1 MKLLGLAWQDAL
13 VVGLYLV
20 AVLVIGIWFKVRERR
35 GTTEEYLLGNRGMPW
50 WLVGIAYLMTLL
62 STNSLVAVP
71 GEAYNHG
78 LALALRY
85 FLAPFVGI
93 AIFYI
98 FVRFFF
104 RSRVFT
110 PFTYLEERFD
120 RRVRALGSVFYVLIR
135 LFYLALVLYS
145 SALVLRGVA
154 NWPLAQS
161 ILIIGVIGL
170 IYVYLGG
177 AKALLWADFVQFG
190 LLVGGLAFVIT
201 ICIQRVDGGAVGIV
215 HYALDHGRGFETL
228 QQPSFYALDAFV
240 RLNLWIMLFVTVS
253 DRLFYASSDQL
264 AVQRLLSTSSY
275 KQAERSYWFSQ
286 LLTLPTLLLLWFIG
300 LAIFAF
306 YGQHPPAGGPLAG
319 DTALFRFVTTE
330 LPPFVPGLFVAAI
343 LGLIMS
349 TLDAGFHSLA
359 TVLVKDVYHMYIN
372 PQADDR
378 RQMQLSRLLILVIGL
393 VAMGTAL
400 LMALTSDKVASSFIE
415 TQVFWISFQ
424 GLLAMVFL
432 IGVTSCR
439 VTAADILRAFAV
451 AFVVTVFTI
460 VIYLRSRGTDRP
472 MSFLFVSIP
481 GEIALLVTGYLP
493 ALWRKRLPDWKIAG
507 LTLFTLGA
515 GNTPQPSPER
525 AGAAHDSPDRG

>member
-1 MKLLGLAWQDAL
+1 MPGNPPPVMHFLGLAWQDAL
-13 VVGLYLV
+13 VVGLYLL
-20 AVLVIGIWFKVRERR
+20 AMLGIGVWFKVRERR
-35 GTTEEYLLGNRGMPW
+35 ADTEEYLLGNRGMPW
-50 WLVGIAYLMTLL
+50 WLVGVGYLMTLL

-93 AIFYI
+93 AIFYLFI
-98 FVRFFF
+98 RFFF

-110 PFTYLEERFD
+110 PFTYLEQRFD
-120 RRVRALGSVFYVLIR
+120 RRVRALGSIFYVVIR

-154 NWPLAQS
+154 DWPLAQS

-177 AKALLWADFVQFG
+177 AKALLWADFVQFL
-190 LLVGGLAFVIT
+190 LLVAGLGFVIAV
-201 ICIQRVDGGAVGIV
+201 CLQRVDGGAAGIV
-215 HYALDHGRGFETL
+215 RYALAHGRGFEAM
-228 QQPSFYALDAFV
+228 QQPSFYALDPFV
-240 RLNLWIMLFVTVS
+240 RLNLWLMLFVTVT

-264 AVQRLLSTSSY
+264 AVQRLLSTASY
-275 KQAERSYWFSQ
+275 RQAERSYWFSQ

-306 YGQHPPAGGPLAG
+306 YGQNPPAGGKLAG
-319 DTALFRFVTTE
+319 DAALFRFVTTE

-359 TVLVKDVYHMYIN
+359 TVLVKDVYQVFIQ

-378 RQMQLSRLLILVIGL
+378 RQMQLSRGLILAIGL
-393 VAMGTAL
+393 VAMGIAL
-400 LMALTSDKVASSFIE
+400 LMALTSDRVANSFVE

-424 GLLAMVFL
+424 GLLAMIFL

-439 VTAADILRAFAV
+439 VTAGDILRAFGV
-451 AFVVTVFTI
+451 AFVVTLITTWF
-460 VIYLRSRGTDRP
+460 YLRSRGTDRP
-472 MSFLFVSIP
+472 MSFLFVAIP
-481 GEIALLVTGYLP
+481 GEVALLVVGYLP
-493 ALWRKRLPDWKIAG
+493 ALWRKRLPPEKTAG
-507 LTLFTLGA
+507 LTLFTL
-515 GNTPQPSPER
+515 ER
-525 AGAAHDSPDRG
+525 G

>member
-1 MKLLGLAWQDAL
+1 MMPHIGPSPTALGLIWQDTS
-13 VVGLYLV
+13 VVVLYLV
-20 AVLVIGIWFKVRERR
+20 AMLAIGIWFKWRETH
-35 GTTEEYLLGNRGMPW
+35 GNTEEYLLGNRGMPW

-71 GEAYNHG
+71 GEAFNHG

-93 AIFYI
+93 AIFYLFI
-98 FVRFFF
+98 RFFF

-120 RRVRALGSVFYVLIR
+120 RRVRALGSIFYVVIR

-145 SALVLRGVA
+145 SALVLKGVA
-154 NWPLAQS
+154 SWPLEQS
-161 ILIIGVIGL
+161 ILIIGIIGL

-177 AKALLWADFVQFG
+177 AKALIWADFVQYG
-190 LLVGGLAFVIT
+190 LLVLGLVFIVWTCIT
-201 ICIQRVDGGAVGIV
+201 RVDGGAAGIV
-215 HYALDHGRGFETL
+215 RYALDHGRGFEAM
-228 QQPSFYALDAFV
+228 QDPWFFKVDAFV
-240 RLNLWIMLFVTVS
+240 RLNLWLMLFVTVS

-275 KQAERSYWFSQ
+275 KAAERSYWFSQ
-286 LLTLPTLLLLWFIG
+286 ILTLPTLLILWFIG

-306 YGQHPPAGGPLAG
+306 YGQNPVDGVKLGG

-330 LPPFVPGLFVAAI
+330 LPPFIPGLFIAAC

-359 TVLVKDVYHMYIN
+359 TVLVKDVYKVFIR
-372 PQADDR
+372 PDADEH
-378 RQMQLSRLLILVIGL
+378 RQVWLSRRLILFIGL
-393 VAMGTAL
+393 FAMLIAL
-400 LMALTSDKVASSFIE
+400 FMAMTSSAIAGSFVE

-439 VTAADILRAFAV
+439 VTAGDILRAFV
-451 AFVVTVFTI
+451 ISSLVTLLTI
-460 VIYLRSRGTDRP
+460 WLYIQSRATDQP

-481 GEIALLVTGYLP
+481 GEISLLVFGYLP
-493 ALWRKRLPDWKIAG
+493 ALWRKRLPPEKTAG
-507 LTLFTLGA
+507 LTLFTLNG
-515 GNTPQPSPER
+515 TPR
-525 AGAAHDSPDRG
+525 

>member
-1 MKLLGLAWQDAL
+1 MRFLGLAWQDAL
-13 VVGLYLV
+13 VVGLYFV
-20 AVLVIGIWFKVRERR
+20 AMLAIGVWFKLRESR
-35 GTTEEYLLGNRGMPW
+35 GSTDEYLLGNRGMPW

-85 FLAPFVGI
+85 FLAPFIGI
-93 AIFYI
+93 AIFYLFI
-98 FVRFFF
+98 RFFF

-120 RRVRALGSVFYVLIR
+120 RRVRALGSMFYVLIR

-154 NWPLAQS
+154 SWPLPQS

-177 AKALLWADFVQFG
+177 AKALIWADFFQFM
-190 LLVGGLAFVIT
+190 LLVGGLAFVVV
-201 ICIQRVDGGAVGIV
+201 ICIGRVDGGAAGILR
-215 HYALDHGRGFETL
+215 YAVENGHGFEAL
-228 QQPSFYALDAFV
+228 SQPSFYALDPFV
-240 RLNLWIMLFVTVS
+240 RLNLWLMIFVTIS

-264 AVQRLLSTSSY
+264 AVQRLLSTANY
-275 KQAERSYWFSQ
+275 KAAERSYWFSQ

-306 YGQHPPAGGPLAG
+306 YGQHPVEGTKLAG
-319 DTALFRFVTTE
+319 DTALLRFVTTE
-330 LPPFVPGLFVAAI
+330 LPPFVPGLFIAAI

-359 TVLVKDVYHMYIN
+359 TVLVKDVYQVFFA
-372 PQADDR
+372 PAADER
-378 RQMQLSRLLILVIGL
+378 RQVRLSRVLILGIGL
-393 VAMGTAL
+393 LAMGIAL
-400 LMALTSDKVASSFIE
+400 LMALTSDRVASSFIE

-424 GLLAMVFL
+424 GLIAMVFL

-439 VTAADILRAFAV
+439 VTAGDILRAFAI
-451 AFVVTVFTI
+451 AFVVTLVTI
-460 VIYLRSRGTDRP
+460 GFYLQSRGTERP

-481 GEIALLVTGYLP
+481 GEIALLVAGYLP
-493 ALWRKRLPDWKIAG
+493 ALWRKRLPPEKTAG
-507 LTLFTLGA
+507 LTLFTLA
-515 GNTPQPSPER
+515 GGR
-525 AGAAHDSPDRG
+525 APAPREK

>member
-1 MKLLGLAWQDAL
+1 MSAARPGVTPLALIWQDAS
-13 VVGLYLV
+13 VVVVYLI
-20 AVLVIGIWFKVRERR
+20 AMLGIGIWFKWREAH
-35 GTTEEYLLGNRGMPW
+35 GNTEEYLLGNRGMPW

-71 GEAYNHG
+71 GEAFNYG

-85 FLAPFVGI
+85 FIAPFIGV
-93 AIFYI
+93 AIFYLFI
-98 FVRFFF
+98 RFFF

-120 RRVRALGSVFYVLIR
+120 RRVRALGSIFYVLIR

-145 SALVLRGVA
+145 SAIVLRGVA
-154 NWPLAQS
+154 DWPLSFS

-177 AKALLWADFVQFG
+177 AKALVWADFIQYG
-190 LLVGGLAFVIT
+190 LLLAGLAFIVFTCVARIE
-201 ICIQRVDGGAVGIV
+201 GGFAGILR
-215 HYALDHGRGFETL
+215 YALDHGRGFETL
-228 QQPSFYALDAFV
+228 QDPAFWRLDAFV
-240 RLNLWIMLFVTVS
+240 RLNLWLMLFVTVS
-253 DRLFYASSDQL
+253 DRMFYASSDQL

-275 KQAERSYWFSQ
+275 REAERSYWFSQ
-286 LLTLPTLLLLWFIG
+286 ILTLPTLLILWFIG

-306 YGQHPPAGGPLAG
+306 YGQNPAPVANMSG

-330 LPPFVPGLFVAAI
+330 LPPFVPGLFIAAC

-359 TVLVKDVYHMYIN
+359 TVLVKDGYLIFVN
-372 PQADDR
+372 PQASEQ
-378 RQMQLSRLLILVIGL
+378 RQVWLSRLLILLIGL
-393 VAMGTAL
+393 FAMGIAL
-400 LMALTSDKVASSFIE
+400 FMTVTSSRVAGSFIE

-439 VTAADILRAFAV
+439 VTAGDILRAFAL
-451 AFVVTVFTI
+451 ASVVTVVTI
-460 VIYLRSRGTDRP
+460 YFYIQSRGTNRP

-481 GEIALLVTGYLP
+481 GEITLLVFGYLP
-493 ALWRKRLPDWKIAG
+493 ALWRRRLPEDKTAG
-507 LTLFTLGA
+507 LTLFTL
-515 GNTPQPSPER
+515 R
-525 AGAAHDSPDRG
+525 K

>member
-1 MKLLGLAWQDAL
+1 MIVVVAAVFGLAWQDAL
-13 VVGLYLV
+13 VVLVYLL
-20 AVLVIGIWFKVRERR
+20 AMLAIGAWFKWRETH
-35 GTTEEYLLGNRGMPW
+35 GTTEEYLLGNRGMSW
-50 WLVGIAYLMTLL
+50 WLIGIAYVMTLL

-93 AIFYI
+93 AIFYLFI
-98 FVRFFF
+98 RFFF

-135 LFYLALVLYS
+135 LFYLALVLFS
-145 SALVLRGVA
+145 SAVVLKGVA
-154 NWPLAQS
+154 DWPLAQS

-177 AKALLWADFVQFG
+177 AKALIWADFVQFG
-190 LLVGGLAFVIT
+190 ILILGLAFIIGTAVS
-201 ICIQRVDGGAVGIV
+201 RVDGGVSGVIR
-215 HYALDHGRGFETL
+215 YALDHGRGFEAM
-228 QQPSFYALDAFV
+228 QQPSFYAFDAFV
-240 RLNLWIMLFVTVS
+240 RLNLWLILFVTVS
-253 DRLFYASSDQL
+253 DRMFYASSDQL

-275 KQAERSYWFSQ
+275 RAAERSYWFSQ

-306 YGQHPPAGGPLAG
+306 YGQNPVAGKALAG
-319 DTALFRFVTTE
+319 DTALFRFVSTE
-330 LPPFVPGLFVAAI
+330 LPPFVPGLFIAAC

-359 TVLVKDVYHMYIN
+359 TVLVKDVYLVFVN
-372 PQADDR
+372 PAADER
-378 RQMQLSRLLILVIGL
+378 RQVWLSRLLILVIGL
-393 VAMGTAL
+393 FAMGIAL
-400 LMALTSDKVASSFIE
+400 FMALTNESVASSFVE

-424 GLLAMVFL
+424 GLLAMIFL

-439 VTAADILRAFAV
+439 VTAGDVLRAFGA
-451 AFVVTVFTI
+451 AFVVTAI
-460 VIYLRSRGTDRP
+460 VIVLYVNSRGTDRP
-472 MSFLFVSIP
+472 MSFLFVAIP
-481 GEIALLVTGYLP
+481 GEIALLLFGYLP
-493 ALWRKRLPDWKIAG
+493 ALWRKRLPPEKIDG
-507 LTLFTLGA
+507 LTLYTLKK
-515 GNTPQPSPER
+515 
-525 AGAAHDSPDRG
+525 

>member
-1 MKLLGLAWQDAL
+1 MHILGLAWQDAL

-20 AVLVIGIWFKVRERR
+20 AMLAIGVWFKWREAHRN
-35 GTTEEYLLGNRGMPW
+35 TEEYLLGNRGMPW

-85 FLAPFVGI
+85 FLAPFIGI
-93 AIFYI
+93 AIFYLFI
-98 FVRFFF
+98 RFFF

-120 RRVRALGSVFYVLIR
+120 RRVRALGSVFYVVIR

-201 ICIQRVDGGAVGIV
+201 VCIQRVDGGAAGIV
-215 HYALDHGRGFETL
+215 RYALDHGRGF
-228 QQPSFYALDAFV
+228 DAFV
-240 RLNLWIMLFVTVS
+240 RLNLWLMLFVTVT

-264 AVQRLLSTSSY
+264 AVQRLLSTASY
-275 KQAERSYWFSQ
+275 RQAERSYWFSQ

-306 YGQHPPAGGPLAG
+306 YGQNPPAGGKLAG

-359 TVLVKDVYHMYIN
+359 TVLVKDVYHVFIN
-372 PQADDR
+372 PAADER
-378 RQMQLSRLLILVIGL
+378 RQMQLSRLLILVIGF
-393 VAMGTAL
+393 VAMGIAL
-400 LMALTSDKVASSFIE
+400 LMALTSDKVANSFIE

-439 VTAADILRAFAV
+439 VTAGDILRAFGV
-451 AFVVTVFTI
+451 AFVVTLITTWF
-460 VIYLRSRGTDRP
+460 YLRSRGTERP
-472 MSFLFVSIP
+472 MSFLFVAIP
-481 GEIALLVTGYLP
+481 GEVALLVFGYLP
-493 ALWRKRLPDWKIAG
+493 ALWRKRLPPEKTAG
-507 LTLFTLGA
+507 LTLFTL
-515 GNTPQPSPER
+515 ER
-525 AGAAHDSPDRG
+525 K